1 MNAVSIGP
9 LVFDGARFAAVVG
22 LLLFFAVT
30 EIVARLQRGRLPGD
44 AARWAGYAVL
54 AWILAARAGFVAA
67 NWPVFAAYP
76 LDALK
81 LWQGGF
87 LPAAGLAGGVAVFL
101 LALRYRARAALLPLA
116 LGGAVALLAHQVV
129 NDRLTG
135 PVVTLPVMQLAAL
148 DGQAQ
153 QLAGR
158 DRVVVLNL
166 WATWCPPC
174 RREMP
179 MMTDLAASLPEVDFI
194 FANQGEEAAQI
205 RAFLRSENLPD
216 TGMIR
221 DPRSRLMEE
230 LDAIGLPATMVFDAG
245 GQLIAGHTG
254 EISRAALTRM
264 IARATGGQE

>member
-1 MNAVSIGP
+1 
-9 LVFDGARFAAVVG
+9 
-22 LLLFFAVT
+22 
-30 EIVARLQRGRLPGD
+30 
-44 AARWAGYAVL
+44 
-54 AWILAARAGFVAA
+54 
-67 NWPVFAAYP
+67 
-76 LDALK
+76 
-81 LWQGGF
+81 
-87 LPAAGLAGGVAVFL
+87 
-101 LALRYRARAALLPLA
+101 
-116 LGGAVALLAHQVV
+116 
-129 NDRLTG
+129 
-135 PVVTLPVMQLAAL
+135 
-148 DGQAQ
+148 
-153 QLAGR
+153 
-158 DRVVVLNL
+158 
-166 WATWCPPC
+166 
-174 RREMP
+174 